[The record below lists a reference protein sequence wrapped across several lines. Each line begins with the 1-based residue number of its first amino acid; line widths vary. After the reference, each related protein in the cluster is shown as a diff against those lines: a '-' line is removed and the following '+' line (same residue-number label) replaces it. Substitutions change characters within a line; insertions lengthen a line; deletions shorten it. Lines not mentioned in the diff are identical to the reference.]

1 VDGDHA
7 NLVRAENH
15 SAGSLVNLSVERV
28 FSTGIST
35 RSPKR

>member
-1 VDGDHA
+1 MATTPTCYNHA
-7 NLVRAENH
+7 
-15 SAGSLVNLSVERV
+15 AGSLVNLSVERV